1 MAPRRP
7 SVVRG
12 PAVILRREAR
22 SAEPRRTAGHLT
34 TARPPTRLY
43 LITPAIKD
51 ARLFASN
58 LEAALGAADVAAV
71 LLHFAGAEAR
81 DLRDPVA
88 TLAPLIQTRG
98 VALLLDGRPELA
110 APLGADGAHLTGTDA
125 LKRALA
131 SLKPERIAGAGGLKT
146 RHDAM
151 VAAESGADYV
161 MFGEPDAAGRRPPFP
176 AVVERVAWWAEVFEP
191 ACVGYAASF
200 EEVAELAAAGADFVA
215 LDDRVWA
222 GDAAAAVR
230 TAAAA
235 IKPVEALE

>member
-1 MAPRRP
+1 MAPRRQSVP
-7 SVVRG
+7 S
-12 PAVILRREAR
+12 
-22 SAEPRRTAGHLT
+22 
-34 TARPPTRLY
+34 ARPPTRLY
-43 LITPAIKD
+43 LITPAIED
-51 ARLFASN
+51 ARRFADD
-58 LEAALGAADVAAV
+58 LEAALGAGDVAAV
-71 LLHFAGAEAR
+71 LLRFAGAEAR
-81 DLRDPVA
+81 DLRRPIA

-110 APLGADGAHLTGTDA
+110 APLGADGSHLTGADA
-125 LKRALA
+125 LKRAFA

-161 MFGEPDAAGRRPPFP
+161 MFGEPDAAGRRPPFS
-176 AVVERVAWWAEVFEP
+176 AIVERVAWWAEVFEP

-200 EEVAELAAAGADFVA
+200 EEVGELAAVGADFVA
-215 LDDRVWA
+215 LGDRVWA

-235 IKPVEALE
+235 TKPVEALE